1 MILLDVN
8 VLVYAHREDAARHV
22 EFRRWL
28 EASLDSPSGC
38 AVSELVLSGCLR
50 VLTHPRVFDP
60 PTPLARAIEFITML
74 RDHPRLTVL
83 APGPRHWELFLD
95 LCRRAEA
102 RGNLVSD
109 AYHAALAIETGSEW
123 ITTDRDYARFPGL
136 RWRHPLEPA

>member
-38 AVSELVLSGCLR
+38 AVSELVLSGCLL

-60 PTPLARAIEFITML
+60 PTPLHRAIEYVTML

-83 APGPRHWELFLD
+83 TPGPRHWELFLD

-123 ITTDRDYARFPGL
+123 ITTDRDYARFPSL
-136 RWRHPLEPA
+136 RWRHPLDPA